1 MPRRPPFQSRCS
13 VRTPRSVRPEPDI
26 TTAEAGY
33 RAVTSKRVMKTC
45 RLFVAAI
52 GLLVFSANLASAQQR
67 PLVTEDPETIGTG
80 NVLLEAGFDVER
92 SVEFPVFGL
101 EGNLLRL
108 PTLGVSFGFSS
119 ILELQIDGGFY
130 NRLNV
135 TSRDAAPLSPLL
147 DFEGDSTHDLQDL
160 VVATKIRLVPEAAGR
175 PGVGIRLAT
184 KLPVA
189 GNDSGLGLETMD
201 FHATALVGKTTRSIR
216 VVGNVG
222 LGMLSDPLAGNE
234 QDQVL
239 LYGVSVARALQQGF
253 EFVSEINGRLST
265 RDDGDGPTG
274 TESRSA
280 LRFGA
285 RLTRGTV
292 RVDGGLIVGLTSNDP
307 SVGFTAG
314 LTYVFKGFT
323 P

>member
-1 MPRRPPFQSRCS
+1 MTRSRSFLLAVC
-13 VRTPRSVRPEPDI
+13 VLLG
-26 TTAEAGY
+26 TTGA
-33 RAVTSKRVMKTC
+33 
-45 RLFVAAI
+45 
-52 GLLVFSANLASAQQR
+52 ASAQQR

-80 NVLLEAGFDVER
+80 NVLLEAGFDVEH
-92 SVEFPVFGL
+92 SVEYPVFGL
-101 EGNLLRL
+101 EGNLLRA

-130 NRLNV
+130 TRLNV
-135 TSRDAAPLSPLL
+135 TSREDAPLSPLL
-147 DFEGDSTHDLQDL
+147 DFDGDSTHDVQDL

-175 PGVGIRLAT
+175 PGFGIRLAT
-184 KLPVA
+184 KLPFA

-201 FHATALVGKTTRSIR
+201 FHVTALVGKTARSVR

-234 QDQVL
+234 QDRVL

-265 RDDGDGPTG
+265 RDDDDQPTG

-280 LRFGA
+280 LRVGA

-292 RVDGGLIVGLTSNDP
+292 RVDGGLIVGLTSRDP
-307 SVGFTAG
+307 SFGFTAG

>member
-1 MPRRPPFQSRCS
+1 MRHSRLFLLVVCVLLS
-13 VRTPRSVRPEPDI
+13 
-26 TTAEAGY
+26 TTA
-33 RAVTSKRVMKTC
+33 
-45 RLFVAAI
+45 AA
-52 GLLVFSANLASAQQR
+52 FAQQR
-67 PLVTEDPETIGTG
+67 PLVTEDPETVGTG

-92 SVEFPVFGL
+92 SVEYPVFGV
-101 EGNLLRL
+101 EGNLLRA

-130 NRLNV
+130 QRLNV
-135 TSRDAAPLSPLL
+135 TASDPAPLSPLL
-147 DFEGDSTHDLQDL
+147 DFDGDSSTSMQDL

-184 KLPVA
+184 KLPFA
-189 GNDSGLGLETMD
+189 SNESGLGLETMD
-201 FHATALVGKTTRSIR
+201 FFASALVGKTTRSVR

-222 LGMLSDPLAGNE
+222 LGMLTDPLAGTQ
-234 QDQVL
+234 QDRVL
-239 LYGVSVARALQQGF
+239 LYGVSVARALRQGF
-253 EFVSEINGRLST
+253 EFVSELNGRLST
-265 RDDGDGPTG
+265 RDDDDQPTG

-280 LRFGA
+280 LRAGA

-292 RVDGGLIVGLTSNDP
+292 RVDGGLIVGLTTHDP
-307 SVGFTAG
+307 SIGFTAG

>member
-1 MPRRPPFQSRCS
+1 MIICRSCFAALGLFALS
-13 VRTPRSVRPEPDI
+13 VT
-26 TTAEAGY
+26 
-33 RAVTSKRVMKTC
+33 
-45 RLFVAAI
+45 
-52 GLLVFSANLASAQQR
+52 LASAQQR

-92 SVEFPVFGL
+92 SVAFPVFGL

-108 PTLGVSFGFSS
+108 PSLGVSFGFSS

-130 NRLNV
+130 HRLNV

-147 DFEGDSTHDLQDL
+147 DFEGDSTHDVQDL
-160 VVATKIRLVPEAAGR
+160 VVATKIRLVPEAPGR
-175 PGVGIRLAT
+175 PGFGIRLAT
-184 KLPVA
+184 KLPFA

-201 FHATALVGKTTRSIR
+201 FYATALAGKTTRSVRI
-216 VVGNVG
+216 VGNVG
-222 LGMLSDPLAGNE
+222 IGLLSDPLVGTE
-234 QDQVL
+234 QDRAL
-239 LYGVSVARALQQGF
+239 LYGVSVARALREGL
-253 EFVSEINGRLST
+253 EFVTEVNGRLSDGE
-265 RDDGDGPTG
+265 RDSPTGPLPTG

-292 RVDGGLIVGLTSNDP
+292 RVDGGLIVGLTSRDP
-307 SVGFTAG
+307 SIGFTAG